1 MEYQVRT
8 YYSKD
13 ELPVLKDINFFH
25 FSSSFDWY
33 SNISYYKPMALVVYH
48 REKPIA
54 SMFALM
60 MRINRFLYGS
70 AFKRCYVSQQ
80 PDFYDENTNKIEVF
94 ELLIKSLVK
103 EVGNK
108 VLYIEYRNINSA
120 IFGYKGFRDNGFYY
134 AKWINVYNSLQKR
147 RDIWNQLS
155 RTRKNQVNKASR
167 KGLVIEEIT
176 SREELFEVY
185 NLIIKTKRWGV
196 FNRFPPYQYFENFL
210 NYYVKQD
217 KGRILI
223 TKYKDK
229 VIGGIILGFQQ
240 RKVCVLYYWGK
251 DKTYQNINPSVY
263 TIYSAMEMAE
273 KKKYEVFDF
282 MDSGYLNIRTGKPRF
297 LLQFGGKSQA
307 TRRWYRFNWKILSFF
322 AKQVYD

>member
-240 RKVCVLYYWGK
+240 RKVRVLYYWGK